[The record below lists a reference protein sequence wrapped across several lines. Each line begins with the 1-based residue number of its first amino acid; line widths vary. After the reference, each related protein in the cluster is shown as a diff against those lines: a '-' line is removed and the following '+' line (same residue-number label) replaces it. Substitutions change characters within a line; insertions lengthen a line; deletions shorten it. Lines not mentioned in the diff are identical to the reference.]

1 MQQFEMNFDG
11 PKQPEEMTLDELT
24 AEYKDKVGVPPRTND
39 QAELIA
45 ALRDPMAEYSRLA
58 ALDREDDKDDLRRP
72 YNGSK

>member
-45 ALRDPMAEYSRLA
+45 ALRNPTAEYSRLLE
-58 ALDREDDKDDLRRP
+58 LDRDDDKEDLRRP